1 MLHFIAVAEGFHT
14 MGFPL
19 LAIAA
24 MFASKL
30 TVGHAARIADRWF
43 IAMLALQGLITLRT
57 VMNSDTTWL
66 IHMGTLM
73 LLIVGPVVIPS
84 LRDLNNQPAE

>member
-1 MLHFIAVAEGFHT
+1 MLSFIAVAEGFHT

-19 LAIAA
+19 LAIMA

-30 TVGHAARIADRWF
+30 TTGTAGRIADRWF
-43 IAMLALQGLITLRT
+43 IALLALQGLITLRT
-57 VMNSDTTWL
+57 VMHADTTWL

-84 LRDLNNQPAE
+84 LRHPQNQPVK

>member
-1 MLHFIAVAEGFHT
+1 MLSFLAVAEGFHT

-19 LAIAA
+19 LAIVA

-30 TVGHAARIADRWF
+30 TAGNAARVADRWF
-43 IAMLALQGLITLRT
+43 IAMLALQGLVTVRT
-57 VMNSDTTWL
+57 VMHSDTTWL

-84 LRDLNNQPAE
+84 MRDLSNQPAE